1 MTDPNEPM
9 LAPSQFR
16 KPAKSIKPPL
26 RVAWHQALASIR
38 VRFLRHAVTSVGI
51 ALGIAFFASIQ
62 ALRIAEAG
70 QAAQDPTESAR
81 LLWLVWT
88 SLIMCLV
95 GVTNSMLMS
104 VTERYREIGTIK
116 CLGGS
121 DGFIVKVF
129 FLEALLLG
137 LIGSLI
143 GSLAGVGLMAV
154 VVWFAGNPLTLAQ
167 GLSVVGFGVLLG
179 VILTVLAAI
188 APAIQAA
195 RMPAAS
201 ALRVEV

>member
-1 MTDPNEPM
+1 M
-9 LAPSQFR
+9 LT
-16 KPAKSIKPPL
+16 
-26 RVAWHQALASIR
+26 VA
-38 VRFLRHAVTSVGI
+38 GI
-51 ALGIAFFASIQ
+51 GLGIAFFASV
-62 ALRIAEAG
+62 RSYIAA
-70 QAAQDPTESAR
+70 QAAQDAFESQR
-81 LLWLVWT
+81 LQWLAAT
-88 SLIMCLV
+88 SLLMCLV

-116 CLGGS
+116 CLGAS

-137 LIGSLI
+137 SM
-143 GSLAGVGLMAV
+143 GSLAGA
-154 VVWFAGNPLTLAQ
+154 FAGTLLPSLFAPLAALAVLKTF
-167 GLSVVGFGVLLG
+167 GLSTAIGLAM
-179 VILTVLAAI
+179 TVAASI